1 MLFFTSWNNA
11 VTMHWCSHPAF
22 LAGSYPSHVGCCH
35 KSTTA
40 DPACCWLCSLF
51 PSQNIFCFSLQRD
64 FIWEFGF
71 QSQQDHYGVPSQDT
85 IPEQVVLGVFIS
97 GKVSPCGEALL
108 FLFVTQTKWSKS
120 KLLSHTAQSISRYWR
135 GGESCISS
143 YSRHFCKHSEL
154 NSFTEINI
162 SHNYF
167 NLLSVKS
174 NCLSAIILASC
185 LHGYIPLASP
195 YCYTRIFWELSP
207 NLFSAHSQ

>member
-71 QSQQDHYGVPSQDT
+71 QSQQDHYGVPSQVT

-108 FLFVTQTKWSKS
+108 FLFVHRPNGVSQNSWVTQHKVYPDTE
-120 KLLSHTAQSISRYWR
+120 
-135 GGESCISS
+135 GE
-143 YSRHFCKHSEL
+143 
-154 NSFTEINI
+154 
-162 SHNYF
+162 
-167 NLLSVKS
+167 VK
-174 NCLSAIILASC
+174 AV
-185 LHGYIPLASP
+185 
-195 YCYTRIFWELSP
+195 
-207 NLFSAHSQ
+207 